1 MILPPGVAPEARLLL
16 IGRALRS
23 FADGYVAILLPAYLL
38 ALGFGQWE
46 VGLISTTTLLGSALM
61 TLAVGQWG
69 HRHPQRRLL
78 LAAAC
83 LMGLTGLL
91 LAGLASFWPLLLVAC
106 LVALPLAGLVALVG
120 SRARGRRLLAAGPKT
135 LWVFCCLRGLHVE
148 LGDADGT
155 FLIYLK

>member
-1 MILPPGVAPEARLLL
+1 VIFPPTILRVRVGRRGRRRFGCLVPLLL
-16 IGRALRS
+16 L
-23 FADGYVAILLPAYLL
+23 
-38 ALGFGQWE
+38 
-46 VGLISTTTLLGSALM
+46 
-61 TLAVGQWG
+61 
-69 HRHPQRRLL
+69 
-78 LAAAC
+78 
-83 LMGLTGLL
+83 
-91 LAGLASFWPLLLVAC
+91 WPLLLVAC